1 MNLTAAPRAH
11 MLRRILGTCLVLA
24 SIGALIYV
32 ESRRPV
38 VPEGASIAYSE
49 LDAFAQVP
57 MRARISTSWFCPGVA
72 AGDGVDSGRVVIANP
87 TDVDIT
93 AAVTLLSDGN
103 PEQQVVIVPARSRN
117 SVDLLRGRTK
127 GVVVP
132 IVEVIG
138 SHGIVEQQLEFAAG
152 DTTSLCVTATSSSWF
167 FADGFTLEGSR
178 ERLILANPFPESAVV
193 NMSFSTADG
202 QRRPTALQGFI
213 MPARSVKSFDMSK
226 EGANEEQL
234 LAIEVRAT
242 TGKIIASRAQHYLG
256 GGRLGYST
264 TLGTPLAR
272 NKWWFAGGQTA
283 ANTIEKLVLYNPAE
297 QEITVDAVFLHQE
310 LNATVDS
317 AGSVPPIGAASI
329 VVPAGEVVS
338 LNTELAASLPKG
350 AHGIVLSTA
359 NGVGFVAEHAIS
371 KRTKTS
377 AFTALTQGTP
387 DGLTSR
393 VWWIPTGVTPDSRDA
408 LSILNTTSE
417 AGSFSIVGIGPG
429 GEFPLTGLTDV
440 PLLPAGV
447 MNVSF
452 PADVTDGQLIVRS
465 TEPIVVRRQL
475 NRGHGLVGFS
485 SVLALPQR
493 GAR

>member
-1 MNLTAAPRAH
+1 MSGTAAPRAH
-11 MLRRILGTCLVLA
+11 MLRRVFGAILVLA
-24 SIGALIYV
+24 SIGTLAYV
-32 ESRRPV
+32 EVQRPV
-38 VPEGASIAYSE
+38 VPEGASAARSD
-49 LDAFAQVP
+49 LDAFAQMP
-57 MRARISTSWFCPGVA
+57 TRSRISTSWFCPGVA
-72 AGDGVDSGRVVIANP
+72 AGDGVSKGRVVIANP

-103 PEQQVVIVPARSRN
+103 PEQQTVTVAARSRQ

-132 IVEVIG
+132 VVEVIG
-138 SHGIVEQQLEFAAG
+138 SQGVVEQQLDFAAG
-152 DTTSLCVTATSSSWF
+152 DTTSLCATSTSSSWF

-193 NMSFSTADG
+193 NITFSTIDG

-264 TLGTPLAR
+264 TLGLPLAR
-272 NKWWFAGGQTA
+272 SKWWFAGGQTA
-283 ANTIEKLVLYNPAE
+283 TNAIEKLVLYNPGE
-297 QEITVDAVFLHQE
+297 RDIVVDAVFLHQE
-310 LNATVDS
+310 LNANADS
-317 AGSVPPIGAASI
+317 SGPIPPLGTTSI
-329 VVPAGEVVS
+329 AVPAGGVVS
-338 LNTELAASLPKG
+338 VNTESAASLPKG
-350 AHGIVLSTA
+350 AHGIVLSTSSQA
-359 NGVGFVAEHAIS
+359 EFVAEHAFS
-371 KRTKTS
+371 RKTKSST
-377 AFTALTQGTP
+377 FTALTQGTP
-387 DGLTSR
+387 DELTSR

-417 AGSFSIVGIGPG
+417 PAVLSVVGIGPG
-429 GEFPLTGLTDV
+429 GEFPLAGLTDIV
-440 PLLPAGV
+440 LPPAGV
-447 MNVSF
+447 RNISF
-452 PADVTDGQLIVRS
+452 PKDVTDGQLIVRS
-465 TEPIVVRRQL
+465 TEPLVVRRQL

-493 GAR
+493 GQQ

>member
-1 MNLTAAPRAH
+1 MTAAPRAH
-11 MLRRILGTCLVLA
+11 RLRRIFVASLVLVL
-24 SIGALIYV
+24 IVALVYV
-32 ESRRPV
+32 ESKRPV
-38 VPEGASIAYSE
+38 TPEGASAARSD
-49 LDAFAQVP
+49 LDVFAQVP
-57 MRARISTSWFCPGVA
+57 TKSRISTSWFCPGVA
-72 AGDGVDSGRVVIANP
+72 AGDGVSNGHVVIANP
-87 TDVDIT
+87 TDIDIT

-103 PEQQVVIVPARSRN
+103 PEQQVVIIPPRSRE
-117 SVDLLRGRTK
+117 SVDLLRGRSK

-132 IVEVIG
+132 VVEVIG
-138 SHGIVEQQLEFAAG
+138 SQGVVEQQLEFAAG
-152 DTTSLCVTATSSSWF
+152 YTTSLCVTATSSSWF

-193 NMSFSTADG
+193 NMSFSTVDG

-213 MPARSVKSFDMSK
+213 MPARSVKSFDMTK

-264 TLGTPLAR
+264 TLGIPLASS
-272 NKWWFAGGQTA
+272 KWWFAGGQTA
-283 ANTIEKLVLYNPAE
+283 TNAIEKLVLYNPGE
-297 QEITVDAVFLHQE
+297 EDIVVDAVFLNQE
-310 LNATVDS
+310 LNATADS
-317 AGSVPPIGAASI
+317 SGPVPPLGATSI
-329 VVPAGEVVS
+329 AVPAGEVVS
-338 LNTELAASLPKG
+338 LNTESAASLPKG
-350 AHGIVLSTA
+350 AHGIVLSTS
-359 NGVGFVAEHAIS
+359 NGAGFVAEHAFS
-371 KRTKTS
+371 KQTKSS

-408 LSILNTTSE
+408 LSILNTSSE
-417 AGSFSIVGIGPG
+417 PAFFSVVAIGPG
-429 GEFPLTGLTDV
+429 GEFPLTGLSDV
-440 PLLPAGV
+440 ALPPAGV
-447 MNVSF
+447 INVSF

-465 TEPIVVRRQL
+465 TEPVVVRRQL

-493 GAR
+493 GTR